1 MLHAWHC
8 VTLRYNNKTILK
20 LLFNNQILTIVHSP
34 SMKTWRR
41 TMRPRLARQVVVA
54 LSTLILLLCQT
65 AAAVFACTL
74 TPSASAATAAQASAI
89 DVTAAAPC
97 EHHALNDE
105 RPLPAHDC
113 ATRCPSRDASFE
125 TAKIHVPDA
134 TAVLLTVVDVRTLC
148 TRPLTAQAHGPIVAH
163 AASPP
168 LILAYCRL
176 LI

>member
-1 MLHAWHC
+1 
-8 VTLRYNNKTILK
+8 
-20 LLFNNQILTIVHSP
+20 
-34 SMKTWRR
+34 MKTWRR
-41 TMRPRLARQVVVA
+41 TIRPRFARLAVAA

-74 TPSASAATAAQASAI
+74 APPASATTGAQAAAI
-89 DVTAAAPC
+89 DATAAAPC

-105 RPLPAHDC
+105 RRPPAHNC
-113 ATRCPSRDASFE
+113 ASRCPSRDASFE
-125 TAKIHVPDA
+125 TTKIHVPDA
-134 TAVLLTVVDVRTLC
+134 TSVILAVVDVRTLC
-148 TRPLTAQAHGPIVAH
+148 PHPLAPQAHGPIVAH